1 MIRFGIRNLRVP
13 LDVGDP
19 KPSTD
24 KSGEPATK
32 CDVIFN
38 PAATAKV
45 IIAPEPQV
53 GNPSSVQSYEGISV
67 RVTTESSINDATS
80 GDAEWILFDVFVGGR
95 VLVPNAGVVMQG

>member
-38 PAATAKV
+38 PAVVKRAKEGAS
-45 IIAPEPQV
+45 IQYFQSEIANLAMSWVSQEMKC
-53 GNPSSVQSYEGISV
+53 E
-67 RVTTESSINDATS
+67 
-80 GDAEWILFDVFVGGR
+80 
-95 VLVPNAGVVMQG
+95 VLHTCTHTYTQECQAQIK